1 MQTDISKNWLRLLKI
16 VARNE
21 DAIFKNYLLIPI
33 IHSKLVINY
42 GQDLCL
48 RVVTSTNMV
57 KGLQK
62 SDLFSKKNNIIGTVG
77 LMCSFLHDYG
87 NSLHI
92 SFLYSYNEF
101 TFFTFFL
108 KEMRKKCIECS
119 SQIMKKEKR
128 YIFT

>member
-1 MQTDISKNWLRLLKI
+1 MAK
-16 VARNE
+16 NE

-33 IHSKLVINY
+33 HSKVVINY

-57 KGLQK
+57 KSLQK
-62 SDLFSKKNNIIGTVG
+62 SDLFSKKNNNIGTVG
-77 LMCSFLHDYG
+77 LMFSFLLGYG

-92 SFLYSYNEF
+92 SFFLSYTEF

-108 KEMRKKCIECS
+108 TEMRKKCIECS

-128 YIFT
+128 YIFM